1 MRCVSEIKRQK
12 AKGKNPEWR
21 CACDALLL
29 MVLAVAGGIG
39 FGQEVDPAHGAA
51 PPGSYVLGPDDQI
64 VIRALDAEEISDKP
78 VLIGT
83 NGNISLPLIG
93 RVQAAGLTVEEIE
106 LELGNRLKKYLRE
119 PQVSVTVV
127 EFRSQPV
134 SVLGAVSNPGVRQLR
149 GRKTLFEV
157 LSEAGLRNDAGT
169 SVRITR
175 KIEHGPLPLE
185 GAVNDPTGQFSVA
198 EVGLR
203 EILEARNPVL
213 NIEVKPHDTV
223 LVSQANANMIYVVG
237 EVVRSGAFTFGQQE
251 RVSVLSAV
259 SLAGGLGRTSKPE
272 KAKILREAAD
282 SPKRIEIAVNIKRM
296 MLGEDEDLLMRP
308 NDVLVVPSS
317 SRKAFTTYV
326 LPATVAA
333 AVAAVIYAGVR

>member
-1 MRCVSEIKRQK
+1 
-12 AKGKNPEWR
+12 
-21 CACDALLL
+21 
-29 MVLAVAGGIG
+29 
-39 FGQEVDPAHGAA
+39 
-51 PPGSYVLGPDDQI
+51 
-64 VIRALDAEEISDKP
+64 
-78 VLIGT
+78 
-83 NGNISLPLIG
+83 
-93 RVQAAGLTVEEIE
+93 VEEIE

-149 GRKTLFEV
+149 GRKTLFVV